1 MRYTGAPE
9 RTVIAYENV
18 SGNPE
23 DVSAATPLPTTGGGG
38 GGGGGSLS
46 DTVFVDS
53 TGQLFVYRDTGTG
66 TPEAYAIPSWTLYV
80 PVNPIS
86 VPAVN
91 TTAIT
96 DALDDSGL
104 VSPDNDLSNPA
115 YPVGSAVRV
124 TMRDYVSLDPASPT
138 VISGVG
144 PDGAYRQ
151 ARVGTDGGLQLTDAK
166 VFTGLA
172 QNVNGS
178 PTGWIDTAGY
188 QSIVVTFSTTVSA
201 TVVFQTTNDISVPTA
216 AGNLGG
222 WPASGAAAPAV
233 TLANPTAG
241 ATWVFPVTARFFRV
255 FISSYSSG
263 TLVTTTVLR
272 SAPAPFLGLT
282 PSVTATATVS
292 GSIAAG
298 DTATANPVPVSGVDY
313 GGITRR
319 FLTDGVGNQQAVG
332 NLPQGYQLNTFN
344 VTYGRSTNTLAS
356 QTAANSI
363 AIPVTMGG
371 LDGQRASRAILTDTF
386 GAIAVG
392 SAPSN
397 QANQSIQ
404 DLLTQILGTL
414 RALAHYSY
422 EDSDRPKTVSDE
434 PDVLIAEYTH
444 QANQFRNM
452 TN

>member
-1 MRYTGAPE
+1 MADNVGYTPGSGALVAADDIEGILFQRIKP
-9 RTVIAYENV
+9 VVGADGV
-18 SGNPE
+18 AV
-23 DVSAATPLPTTGGGG
+23 DVSSTNPMPVAGSVEVSNLPTSTAFLDDLNEGVDSGGGTG
-38 GGGGGSLS
+38 LISS
-46 DTVFVDS
+46 DNA
-53 TGQLFVYRDTGTG
+53 
-66 TPEAYAIPSWTLYV
+66 P
-80 PVNPIS
+80 
-86 VPAVN
+86 
-91 TTAIT
+91 
-96 DALDDSGL
+96 
-104 VSPDNDLSNPA
+104 PDPKR
-115 YPVGSAVRV
+115 PVGPALQV
-124 TMRDYVSLDPASPT
+124 TMRDYVSLDPANPT

-144 PDGAYRQ
+144 PDGAYRN
-151 ARVGTDGGLQLTDAK
+151 AKVGTDGGLQLTDAR

-178 PTGWIDTAGY
+178 PTCWIDTTGY
-188 QSIVVTFSTTVSA
+188 QSIVVTFSTAASA

-255 FISSYSSG
+255 FISAYTSG

-282 PSVTATATVS
+282 PSVTATAIVS
-292 GSIAAG
+292 GSVAAG
-298 DTATANPVPVSGVDY
+298 ATATANPVPVSGVDY

-319 FLTDGVGNQQAVG
+319 FLSDTVGNQQAVG
-332 NLPQGYQLNTFN
+332 NLPLGYQLSTFN
-344 VTYGRSTNTLAS
+344 VTYGRATNTLAS

-371 LDGQRASRAILTDTF
+371 LDGQRASRAILTDTL

-392 SAPSN
+392 SAPST

-404 DLLTQILGTL
+404 ELLVQILGTL
-414 RALAHYSY
+414 RVLAHYTY
-422 EDSDRPKTVSDE
+422 EDSTIPKAGQDDPDR
-434 PDVLIAEYTH
+434 LIADYTS
-444 QANQFRNM
+444 QASQFLNM